1 MLGRRH
7 AGGLQVIQAAFNEY
21 TTCIRSVTE
30 GEEAAA
36 VELTDKMLGRAR
48 CLCPY
53 LIRCLWLSEIRYF
66 VLLWLFTGNLAL
78 SNSC

>member
-21 TTCIRSVTE
+21 TCIRSVTE

-48 CLCPY
+48 WCPY

>member
-21 TTCIRSVTE
+21 TCIRSVTE

-36 VELTDKMLGRAR
+36 VELAD
-48 CLCPY
+48 
-53 LIRCLWLSEIRYF
+53 
-66 VLLWLFTGNLAL
+66 
-78 SNSC
+78 

>member
-21 TTCIRSVTE
+21 TCIRSVTE

-48 CLCPY
+48 CLCSY